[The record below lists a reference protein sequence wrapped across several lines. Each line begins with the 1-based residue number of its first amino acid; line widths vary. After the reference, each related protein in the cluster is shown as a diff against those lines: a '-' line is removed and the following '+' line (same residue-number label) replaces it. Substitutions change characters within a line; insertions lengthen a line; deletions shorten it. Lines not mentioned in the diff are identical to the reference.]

1 MNDNKGYIKIYRKIM
16 EWEWYTDTN
25 VKVVF
30 IHCLLKANF
39 TQKNWRGITIER
51 GSFITSYATLARE
64 LNLSVKQVRL
74 AIEKLKRTGELAIKT
89 TNKYSIITIKNY
101 DEYQSQDM
109 QEGKQEDTQ
118 RANKG
123 QTKGKQR
130 ATTNNDNND
139 KNDKNDK
146 NRRSK
151 YIPTAHQNDA
161 QEIVTLVTENINPIL
176 NSIEIQL
183 IQEWINEHP
192 KELIIEAI
200 KETALNKATSIKY
213 TDAILR
219 SWKSKN
225 IRSLQ
230 DLEQHSTRRQTS
242 KSRNYEVST
251 PEWLKEHEERRRN
264 TSETIEQVSIEDAQK
279 ILKQFQ

>member
-51 GSFITSYATLARE
+51 GSFITSYANLARE

-74 AIEKLKRTGELAIKT
+74 AIEKLKKTGELAIKT

-101 DEYQSQDM
+101 DEYQSRGM
-109 QEGKQEDTQ
+109 QEDNQEDTQ
-118 RANKG
+118 KANKG

-130 ATTNNDNND
+130 ATTKNDKNDNNDNND
-139 KNDKNDK
+139 T
-146 NRRSK
+146 RRGYSV
-151 YIPTAHQNDA
+151 PAAQNDA
-161 QEIVTLVTENINPIL
+161 QDIVTMVTENINPIL
-176 NSIEIQL
+176 NPIEIQL

-192 KELIIEAI
+192 KDLIIEAI

-219 SWKSKN
+219 SWKYKSIKT
-225 IRSLQ
+225 LQ
-230 DLEQHSTRRQTS
+230 DLEHHNA
-242 KSRNYEVST
+242 KRNSGRKRGSHVSE
-251 PEWLKEHEERRRN
+251 PEWLEDHEQYRKSSQE
-264 TSETIEQVSIEDAQK
+264 EEIEVDVNQVKSLLES
-279 ILKQFQ
+279 FQ

>member
-1 MNDNKGYIKIYRKIM
+1 M

-51 GSFITSYATLARE
+51 GSFITSYTTLARE

-101 DEYQSQDM
+101 DEYQSQDI

-130 ATTNNDNND
+130 ATTNND

-151 YIPTAHQNDA
+151 YIPTAPQNDA

-219 SWKSKN
+219 SWRAKN
-225 IRSLQ
+225 IRTLQ
-230 DLEQHSTRRQTS
+230 DLEQHNTRRQTS
-242 KSRNYEVST
+242 KSRSYEVST

-264 TSETIEQVSIEDAQK
+264 TNETIEQVSVEDVQK
-279 ILKQFQ
+279 TLKQFQ